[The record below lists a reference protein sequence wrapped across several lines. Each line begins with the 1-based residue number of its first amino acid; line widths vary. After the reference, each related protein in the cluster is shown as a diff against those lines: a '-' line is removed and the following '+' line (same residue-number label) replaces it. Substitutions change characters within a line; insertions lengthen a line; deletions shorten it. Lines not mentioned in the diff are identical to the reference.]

1 MNPRTTIV
9 LVALNVIVYAAILLT
24 ADSSSGPERTR
35 LLAKDVDL
43 GDASTIRFSPGKGLP
58 AFTLARAD
66 DGRWRLDDPN
76 GPLANQSAVQRIL
89 EDLRRAPVLP
99 FETGAKSELGLDPPA
114 RTLTLGA
121 RDSDLLVV
129 DLGRVH
135 PLGIGVFVRIRGE
148 DEAHLTFP
156 DLAPLLTYQPG
167 NFRELRIFPF
177 SPLDIERLELRVDT
191 PQGTHVVEAERK
203 WLTWF
208 VEKPRRLR
216 GNRRFDDIVTSL
228 IGLRRQGVVEVPR
241 VAPNLRVT
249 VRTALDSVGLDVWV
263 YRGKDRWIGR
273 IRGENSAFPLS
284 GPELEPRLLL
294 QFKHLWDHRLFH
306 DPARTISRLE
316 WSVFGHPPAVIQRDP
331 ADPDAWYLLKPRK
344 AEGDREACNQF
355 VQELVRLE
363 ADGLDPPGTTPGA
376 AGLDPPDGQLEVHYA
391 TVGGPRSLLIGKPRG
406 KLLRVLWKRE
416 PENVFV
422 LNAAKL
428 SLIPSNA
435 LTLVDR
441 TIYRG
446 DWRFVALLEIRRGSD
461 DRFRLENVGQIQD
474 KQWLRTDVSKEPRFP
489 EAFVPGA
496 EMLRLINYLTEK
508 LRGEAVLAWSTD
520 QAPAEWGVDRPRYVV
535 SFPDPNAKQGNR
547 RVKIAIG
554 RVQEDRTGRRWY
566 PCWHLGEALSKRPYV
581 YRIDDELVHRIR
593 KVLP

>member
-9 LVALNVIVYAAILLT
+9 LVALNVIVYAAILFT
-24 ADSSSGPERTR
+24 ADSSRGPERTK
-35 LLAKDVDL
+35 LLAQDLDL
-43 GDASTIRFSPGKGLP
+43 GNASTIRFSAAKGLP

-66 DGRWRLDDPN
+66 DGRWRLDGPN
-76 GPLANQSAVQRIL
+76 GPLANQSAVKRIL
-89 EDLRRAPVLP
+89 EDLGRAPVLP
-99 FETGAKSELGLDPPA
+99 FETGVESELGLEPPA
-114 RTLTLGA
+114 RTVAFGA
-121 RDSDLLVV
+121 GDTDLLVV
-129 DLGRVH
+129 ELGRVH
-135 PLGIGVFVRIRGE
+135 PLGLGVFVRIRGE

-156 DLAPLLTYQPG
+156 DLAPLLTQQPG

-177 SPLDIERLELRVDT
+177 SPLDITRLELRRDT
-191 PQGTHVVEAERK
+191 PQGTESIEAERK

-208 VEKPRRLR
+208 LKKPRRLR
-216 GNRRFDDIVTSL
+216 GSRRFDSVVASL
-228 IGLRRQGVVEVPR
+228 LGIRRQGVVQVPR
-241 VAPNLRVT
+241 VGPNLRVT
-249 VRTALDSVGLDVWV
+249 VHTATDSVGLDVWV
-263 YRGKDRWIGR
+263 YQGQDRWIGR
-273 IRGENSAFPLS
+273 VRGEESGFPLS

-294 QFKHLWDHRLFH
+294 EFRHLWDHRLFH
-306 DPARTISRLE
+306 DPARTVTRLE
-316 WSVFGHPPAVIQRDP
+316 WSVSGHPPTVIQRDP
-331 ADPDAWYLLKPRK
+331 ANPDAWYLLKPRK
-344 AEGDREACNQF
+344 AAGDREACNQF

-376 AGLDPPDGQLEVHYA
+376 VGLDPPDGHLVVQYA
-391 TVGGPRSLLIGKPRG
+391 TVGGPRSLVIGKPRG
-406 KLLRVLWKRE
+406 KSVRVFWERE
-416 PENVFV
+416 PENIFV

-461 DRFRLENVGQIQD
+461 ERFRLENVGAVAN
-474 KQWLRTDVSKEPRFP
+474 KQWQRIDVSPEPRFP

-520 QAPAEWGVDRPRYVV
+520 RAPAEWGVDRPRYVI
-535 SFPDPNAKQGNR
+535 SFPDTNAKQGNR

-554 RVQEDRTGRRWY
+554 RVQEDRAGRRWY
-566 PCWHLGEALSKRPYV
+566 PCWHLGEALSERTYV
-581 YRIDDELVHRIR
+581 YRIDDALVRRIR